1 MKTNTVAQVYVGTY
15 AKYNSGSIEGAW
27 LDCEDY
33 SSKEEFLEA
42 CAELHKDENDPEF
55 MYQDYEGFPERYYSE
70 SGIDTDLW
78 DVYLKVDSDEREAFE
93 AYLSIFDGDFDGDY
107 DDFRERYQG
116 EFKSEED
123 FAYYIVDE
131 CGMLDKVPENL
142 RYYFD
147 YEKYARDLFLDGY
160 TMENGHVFYTY

>member
-33 SSKEEFLEA
+33 NSKEEFLEA
-42 CAELHKDENDPEF
+42 CAELHKDESDPEF

-70 SGIDTDLW
+70 SGIDADLW
-78 DVYLKVDSDEREAFE
+78 DVYLKVDADEREAFE
-93 AYLSIFDGDFDGDY
+93 AYLSIIFDGDY
-107 DDFRERYQG
+107 DDFRDRYQG
-116 EFKSEED
+116 EFKSEVD

-142 RYYFD
+142 KYYFD
-147 YEKYARDLFLDGY
+147 YEKYSRDLFLDGY